1 MPPALSVY
9 VLCPLLAVTVA
20 LAAWAA
26 ASAAAK
32 HHRRSSRTHPPR
44 PGSPVPYCPK
54 PKKTA
59 TGLPAAAAGQPPP
72 AELDHPHHPH
82 NPIPIFLAPMVDGS
96 ELAFRL
102 LCRKH
107 GATAAY
113 TPMLRANEVLD
124 TFRPGDSAQKDWPQI
139 HDDDRPLVVQL
150 CGHNPAELAAA
161 VTVLVERF
169 GPDGIDLNLGCPQMI
184 AEKEGI
190 GAFLAEQSPD
200 LAIRCVR
207 AMKAALS
214 TALAAA
220 ASPSITGN
228 GSGSAVR
235 LSCKIRLGSHGT
247 AATVAFAQSLQ
258 CAGAGLIAVHCRRRE
273 DQHDGPP
280 DLEAAAALVAGL
292 DIPVVV
298 NGGVR
303 SAAEARRVLE
313 ATGAHGVMVAQ
324 AFLQDHRCMVERAAR
339 MEGRGA
345 IPDGAGA
352 SAGARRAVAA
362 VRVAELA
369 AEYLGFAEAHT
380 PPCPSY
386 IRKHLRWM
394 FRAQLQPRSV
404 SDPVQ
409 WPGSWHS
416 EAWRAELWLCLS
428 REVCQSLR
436 QFVDCVVLFCNRSAD
451 VPAGWLPPALLRLAQ
466 QPSTP
471 GAPGT
476 GPGRQPTLRSIRH
489 RKGRHGKKNPST
501 RYSQQHLL

>member
-1 MPPALSVY
+1 MCPALDLEVSPRVG
-9 VLCPLLAVTVA
+9 VAFTLLAAVVA
-20 LAAWAA
+20 VGAA
-26 ASAAAK
+26 ASAATRY
-32 HHRRSSRTHPPR
+32 RRARTPR
-44 PGSPVPYCPK
+44 PGSPSASWPQPK
-54 PKKTA
+54 PQKRS
-59 TGLPAAAAGQPPP
+59 LPAAATGEPLSAELQDPPGRPQPP
-72 AELDHPHHPH
+72 
-82 NPIPIFLAPMVDGS
+82 IPTFLAPMVDGS

-107 GATAAY
+107 GATVAY
-113 TPMLRANEVLD
+113 TPMLRANEVLH
-124 TFRPGDSAQKDWPQI
+124 TFRHGPSAKSNWPRI
-139 HDDDRPLVVQL
+139 HADDRPLVVQL
-150 CGHNPAELAAA
+150 CGHDPAELAAA

-200 LAIRCVR
+200 LAVRCVR

-214 TALAAA
+214 AAA
-220 ASPSITGN
+220 ASPTGKT
-228 GSGSAVR
+228 SASAVR

-258 CAGAGLIAVHCRRRE
+258 RAGAGLIAVHCRRRE
-273 DQHDGPP
+273 DKHDGPP

-303 SAAEARRVLE
+303 SAAEARKVVD

-324 AFLQDHRCMVERAAR
+324 AFLQDHRCMAE
-339 MEGRGA
+339 RGA
-345 IPDGAGA
+345 VPLPGHVESHA
-352 SAGARRAVAA
+352 SAGARRAKAA
-362 VRVAELA
+362 MRVAELA
-369 AEYLGFAEAHT
+369 AEYLGFAAAHT

-386 IRKHLRWM
+386 IRKHLRWV

-409 WPGSWHS
+409 WSKHWQT
-416 EAWRAELWLCLS
+416 ETWRPELWLCLS
-428 REVCQSLR
+428 REVCQTLR

-451 VPAGWLPPALLRLAQ
+451 VPAGWRPPALPRLVP
-466 QPSTP
+466 QPT
-471 GAPGT
+471 PGT
-476 GPGRQPTLRSIRH
+476 GTGTGTGRQPTLRSIRH
-489 RKGRHGKKNPST
+489 RRGRHGKKKQGT
-501 RYSQQHLL
+501 QYSHQHLL